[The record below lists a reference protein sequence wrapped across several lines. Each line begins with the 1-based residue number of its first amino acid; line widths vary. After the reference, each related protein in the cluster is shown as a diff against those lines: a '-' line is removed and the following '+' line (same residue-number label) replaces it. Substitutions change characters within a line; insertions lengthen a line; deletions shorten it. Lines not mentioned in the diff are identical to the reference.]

1 MDMEVGNEMKS
12 STTLFVMNTV
22 LNGSKRWNEIC
33 NVRSKWND
41 MCEGS
46 SNWSESHDERRF
58 IHDGISN
65 QNKILTREL
74 STEMKFAMMTWNLC
88 TMEVATEMKFASS
101 TGNEICDK
109 NRNPNENYDGKR
121 ELGVN
126 KFTAVELNLP
136 RN

>member
-65 QNKILTREL
+65 QNKNLTREL

-88 TMEVATEMKFASS
+88 TMEVATEMKFAMQVPQVMKSVIKIATQMKITMES
-101 TGNEICDK
+101 GS
-109 NRNPNENYDGKR
+109 
-121 ELGVN
+121 
-126 KFTAVELNLP
+126 
-136 RN
+136 

>member
-12 STTLFVMNTV
+12 STALFVMNTV

-65 QNKILTREL
+65 QNKKSNKGIVNWDEVCDDD
-74 STEMKFAMMTWNLC
+74 MKSMYDGSGNWNEIC
-88 TMEVATEMKFASS
+88 NASS

-121 ELGVN
+121 
-126 KFTAVELNLP
+126 
-136 RN
+136 